1 MEAGRETARLL
12 HFHIAELS
20 MRKTLLLLV
29 PIALLGAC
37 TYGITLDDAGK
48 NVRTAWSGDV
58 SSCRDLGKVTV
69 SVMDHVGPIDRN
81 DIKVRDELE
90 VMARNEAAK
99 MHADTIKP
107 LGEPTD
113 GSQPWG
119 AYQCGNAQLAP
130 AGRPANPANPN
141 PAAPGSATPSGF
153 ETYPV
158 KNN

>member
-1 MEAGRETARLL
+1 
-12 HFHIAELS
+12 

-29 PIALLGAC
+29 PLALLGAC
-37 TYGITLDDAGK
+37 TYGITLDEGGK
-48 NVRTAWSGDV
+48 HVRTAWGGDLAAT
-58 SSCRDLGKVTV
+58 CRDLGKVTV
-69 SVMDHVGPIDRN
+69 SVMDHVGPVNRN

-107 LGEPTD
+107 LADPTD

-119 AYQCGNAQLAP
+119 AYQCGDAPLAP
-130 AGRPANPANPN
+130 ANRPGNPASPSIAPN
-141 PAAPGSATPSGF
+141 PQTTPGAF

-158 KNN
+158 KDH